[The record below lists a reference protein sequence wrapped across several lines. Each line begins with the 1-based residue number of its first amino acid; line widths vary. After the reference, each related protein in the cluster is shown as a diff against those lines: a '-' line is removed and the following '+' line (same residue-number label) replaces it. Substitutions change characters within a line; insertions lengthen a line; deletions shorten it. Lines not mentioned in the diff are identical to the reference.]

1 MPKPARTKKASK
13 TQSAAAATARVFRE
27 DVRAFKQ
34 EMIIDTAIDVFYRIG
49 YQAATV
55 DDIAAGMSATKALIY
70 YYFDTKEAV
79 LQAIITRCSA
89 LTLGTV
95 ERGINAGSTPAEKLA
110 LGIHCYAEN
119 ILANHKMIGV
129 YFREE
134 HNFSPTLHNRATQ
147 SEKTITSRLSEVIAA
162 GIKANIFR
170 ESDPQ
175 LLALNLTGM
184 VTMAFYWYRE
194 HGRLSEAEL
203 CRHFASEALYIA
215 GYQGEVALDQWLKKL
230 A

>member
-1 MPKPARTKKASK
+1 MPRSAKAKKSGKAPVPAT
-13 TQSAAAATARVFRE
+13 AAARVFRE

-34 EMIIDTAIDVFYRIG
+34 DMIIDSAIDVFYRIG

-55 DDIAAGMSATKALIY
+55 DDIAAGMSATKALVY

-79 LQAIITRCSA
+79 LQAIITRCSE
-89 LTLGTV
+89 LTLSTV
-95 ERGINAGSTPAEKLA
+95 EHGINSGDTPAEKLA
-110 LGIHCYAEN
+110 LGIHCYAAN
-119 ILANHKMIGV
+119 ILTNQKMIGV

-134 HNFSPTLHNRATQ
+134 HNFPPALHNRATQ
-147 SEKTITSRLSEVIAA
+147 SEKTITSRLAEVIEA
-162 GIKANIFR
+162 GTKDRIFR
-170 ESDPQ
+170 ECDPQ

-194 HGRLSEAEL
+194 HGHLSEAEL
-203 CRHFASEALYIA
+203 CKHFATEALFIA
-215 GYQGEVALDQWLKKL
+215 GFHGNAPLDQWLRKL